1 MTAARR
7 LRVEVGSRPVPA
19 LLRPAIEA
27 RLAGRPA
34 PAGPE
39 GAVAEAV
46 AAAVAPHWRAS
57 PPPEGRWR

>member
-1 MTAARR
+1 MRPAPR
-7 LRVEVGSRPVPA
+7 LRVEVGSRPHPA

-34 PAGPE
+34 PPGPE

-46 AAAVAPHWRAS
+46 AAAVAPRRAS
-57 PPPEGRWR
+57 HASPEGRWR